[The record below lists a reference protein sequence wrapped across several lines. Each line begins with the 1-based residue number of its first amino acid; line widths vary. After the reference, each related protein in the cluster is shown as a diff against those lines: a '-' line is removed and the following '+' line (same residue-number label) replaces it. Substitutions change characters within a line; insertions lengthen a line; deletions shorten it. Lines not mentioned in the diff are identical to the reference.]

1 MRLCTVSL
9 LLSACYMQPSDS
21 LLVTDGGDG
30 STGGE
35 ESSFGLEGGAGET
48 KSGLVEDGD
57 MRLYWAWYGN
67 EGWAEGTCVQM
78 LLKNRGSTVSNWS
91 AELQLNSAITAWTHY
106 DGAFLFPY
114 GDKLLV
120 EPETSGT
127 LSGGASLE
135 LSFCAEPRV
144 EILALDMD
152 GDGLSTTN
160 DSDADTDADS
170 DSDTDSD
177 ADTDADTDA
186 DADADAGPQ
195 GSVESAD
202 GEVLLEWDPNGTSN
216 GGACTQLTVTNQG
229 SIDYA
234 NWWVDVTFDADFEL
248 TDSWNWAL
256 VDTTSPT
263 LRLAPAWDQTLFV
276 GSGYTGT
283 LCLDETAEPI
293 AVSIDAPSL

>member
-1 MRLCTVSL
+1 MRLCTVTL

-21 LLVTDGGDG
+21 LLVTEGGDDAAA
-30 STGGE
+30 GGE
-35 ESSFGLEGGAGET
+35 EASFGLGAGSGESR
-48 KSGLVEDGD
+48 SGLVEDGD
-57 MRLYWAWYGN
+57 VRLYWSWYGN
-67 EGWAEGTCVQM
+67 EDWAEGTCVQM
-78 LLKNRGSTVSNWS
+78 LLKNRGNTVSRWS
-91 AELQLNSAITAWTHY
+91 AELQLDTSITAWTHY

-120 EPETSGT
+120 EPETSG
-127 LSGGASLE
+127 SLAE
-135 LSFCAEPRV
+135 GESLQLNFCAEPRV

-152 GDGLSTTN
+152 GDGLSSGSSSSE
-160 DSDADTDADS
+160 SDADTDADA
-170 DSDTDSD
+170 D
-177 ADTDADTDA
+177 ADADTDA

-202 GEVLLEWDPNGTSN
+202 GDVLLEWDPNGTSN
-216 GGACTQLTVTNQG
+216 GGDCTQLTVTNQG

-256 VDTTSPT
+256 IDTTSPT
-263 LRLAPAWDQTLFV
+263 LRLAPAWDQTLFA

-283 LCLDETAEPI
+283 LCLDESAEPT
-293 AVSIDAPSL
+293 AVAIDAPSL